1 MENGNFSVVKESQR
15 LNTIRKQIW
24 DALKQGKHL
33 DIVSAQNLCGTRD
46 LRSNISVLRK
56 RIDEQNLPYVI
67 MFKWKYI
74 NESTRC
80 KEYWM
85 EAKAE
90 A

>member
-1 MENGNFSVVKESQR
+1 MNDPLFSNEKETIR

-24 DALKQGKHL
+24 DALKDGKHL

-85 EAKAE
+85 EEKAE

>member
-1 MENGNFSVVKESQR
+1 MNDPKFSKEKEAII
-15 LNTIRKQIW
+15 LNTIIKQIW
-24 DALKQGKHL
+24 DALKCGSHL
-33 DIVSAQNLCGTRD
+33 DMVSAQNLCGTRD

-67 MFKWKYI
+67 KDKFKVI

-85 EAKAE
+85 EEKEIA
-90 A
+90 